1 MNAFAF
7 TCFNNMADKKKNTT
21 QYPGVIRQVG
31 QNYLVKDTPC
41 LVPKENM
48 KFFTRMQKTTQQ
60 SSFPGWPNPYDAF
73 WKKPGK

>member
-48 KFFTRMQKTTQQ
+48 KFFTQM
-60 SSFPGWPNPYDAF
+60 
-73 WKKPGK
+73 